1 MPNAPLPTWPDWET
15 VRKIGQG
22 SSGTVYEIQKDI
34 LVGVEKAAL
43 KVISIPQSSSD
54 IDEMYGDGHDS
65 RSITTTFQSYLK
77 SVVSEYAMMRK
88 LNGCPQIVNCDD
100 VRYIQHSDGIGWDI
114 FIKMEL
120 LNPLTKA
127 LPLNIPQQTVVQ
139 IAWDMCLALEQCQK
153 FGILHRDIKPQ
164 NIFATDDGKY
174 KLGDFGIAKT
184 VEKTKGGTK
193 IGTYKYMAPEIY
205 NNQPYG
211 ITADIYSL
219 GLVLYWM
226 LNERRLPF
234 VPLPPARPTTEVEEQ
249 ARERRFSGQPIPAP
263 KNGSDPLKRIVLK
276 ACAFNPNDRYQSAS
290 QMLDDLM
297 QLQGSTPATISTQA
311 PPLDIPQDDEGDM
324 TMRVFD
330 KPIPTDEPSGWQH
343 GGNLPNDGF
352 SPAPFPPQEK
362 KKKRQKKSPL
372 LWIILAVILIAGI
385 AAAVIILNPWGDK
398 SSEELEMKDYVG
410 SSLEYAYQ
418 SLDSMGM
425 VVTITKQEDKHSEAG
440 TILSQSPAAGT
451 PLKKGDAVSLVV
463 SIGTSAGKRIT
474 VTFDPNG
481 GTVKTAS
488 AILIYGQ
495 PYGDLPYP
503 TRKGYSF
510 DGWFT
515 KPEGGNRIWKAT
527 EILAQNTDHT
537 IYAQWTLNNYT
548 ITLDS
553 CGGTLDTSTVQRNY
567 GEAYGELPKPTLP
580 GKEFLGWFTAPTGGE
595 RVWKGTVLVTDS
607 DHTLYAQW
615 NTNAYTVTLDPNG
628 GKVSKDSV
636 SLEYG
641 AVYGEL
647 PKPTRKGHTFVGWFT
662 KATGGK
668 QVWQSTALYIQ
679 ADHTLYAQWTV
690 NTYTVTLN
698 ATGGTLDTKSVDI
711 VYGTSYGELPRPTR
725 EGYTF
730 EGWYTKSSGG
740 ERIWKGT
747 TLTTDQ
753 DHTLYARWKKK

>member
-1 MPNAPLPTWPDWET
+1 MSNALPTWPGWTT
-15 VRKIGQG
+15 VRLLGRG
-22 SSGTVYEIQKDI
+22 SSGSVYEITRTVQTAVLHAAMKVIPVPQSPDTVATLRRQGNDDRSI
-34 LVGVEKAAL
+34 AAL
-43 KVISIPQSSSD
+43 LQKQGEEILSGYTAAQS
-54 IDEMYGDGHDS
+54 
-65 RSITTTFQSYLK
+65 LK
-77 SVVSEYAMMRK
+77 
-88 LNGCPQIVNCDD
+88 GCPQILCHNDIRQVP
-100 VRYIQHSDGIGWDI
+100 HADGLGFDILIMTDLHQSLTRALPQSIPVPAVEAVARDLCAALEYSHAKGMIHGRICPQDI
-114 FIKMEL
+114 FV
-120 LNPLTKA
+120 NA
-127 LPLNIPQQTVVQ
+127 
-139 IAWDMCLALEQCQK
+139 D
-153 FGILHRDIKPQ
+153 
-164 NIFATDDGKY
+164 
-174 KLGDFGIAKT
+174 
-184 VEKTKGGTK
+184 
-193 IGTYKYMAPEIY
+193 GTYRLGGFGGFGAPAPGYSAPEVQG
-205 NNQPYG
+205 NQPAGTYS
-211 ITADIYSL
+211 DIYSL

-226 LNERRLPF
+226 LNQRRLPF
-234 VPLPPARPTTEVEEQ
+234 LPLPPAQLGSEIEKQ
-249 ARERRFSGQPIPAP
+249 AHARRFAGQQIPPPAA
-263 KNGSDPLKRIVLK
+263 GSDGLKAIVLK
-276 ACAFNPNDRYQSAS
+276 ALSFDPAQRYQ
-290 QMLDDLM
+290 
-297 QLQGSTPATISTQA
+297 TPAEMLADLNRLHSPQPTQ
-311 PPLDIPQDDEGDM
+311 ENSKVEKGKK
-324 TMRVFD
+324 T
-330 KPIPTDEPSGWQH
+330 KPEK
-343 GGNLPNDGF
+343 
-352 SPAPFPPQEK
+352 AK
-362 KKKRQKKSPL
+362 KKKGKGL
-372 LWIILAVILIAGI
+372 LIALICLLLAGGI
-385 AAAVIILNPWGDK
+385 AAGAYFFVPWDTLFGSEK
-398 SSEELEMKDYVG
+398 SEDIQLKDYSG
-410 SSLEYAYQ
+410 MPLEDAYQ
-418 SLDSMGM
+418 ELTDMGM
-425 VVTITKQEDKHSEAG
+425 AVSLVRQPDLDTEAG
-440 TILSQSPAAGT
+440 TILSQSPAPGT
-451 PLKKGDAVSLVV
+451 PVKKGDAVSLVV

-548 ITLDS
+548 ITLDP
-553 CGGTLDTSTVQRNY
+553 CGGTLDTPTVQRNY

-607 DHTLYAQW
+607 NHTLYAQW

-641 AVYGEL
+641 ALYGEL

-698 ATGGTLDTKSVDI
+698 AAGGTLDTKSVDI
-711 VYGTSYGELPRPTR
+711 VYGTAYGELPRPTR

-747 TLTTDQ
+747 ILTTDQ
-753 DHTLYARWKKK
+753 DHTLYAQWKKK